1 MNKFLKEL
9 NEKLLKNE
17 NIKIMK
23 RKIDEVDMR
32 IKQEKRGINNQ

>member
-17 NIKIMK
+17 NIKILN
-23 RKIDEVDMR
+23 RKIDEVDMK
-32 IKQEKRGINNQ
+32 IK

>member
-17 NIKIMK
+17 NIKILK
-23 RKIDEVDMR
+23 RKIDEVDMN
-32 IKQEKRGINNQ
+32 IK

>member
-17 NIKIMK
+17 NIKILK
-23 RKIDEVDMR
+23 RKIDEVDMK
-32 IKQEKRGINNQ
+32 IK